1 MSGFDRRLE
10 FVRCV
15 RCASLRRASPR
26 RPASLLRPPRLP
38 PSATFF
44 LGPCCS
50 ARPRSPPAGSRVQP
64 FRQDP
69 GLFSRAFAL
78 ALGAGFRALLGS
90 TRRAPSSACWPP
102 VPFLAFSPLA
112 SCQRAFASTWEVCAG
127 LQTPVAPG
135 LATGSATARPQ
146 PLGFRP
152 PAPRLGGWLVCP
164 CPLPRLSLLRL
175 APSWTV
181 APRVRKPALRLRLLP
196 VTSAKTSTPR
206 KRHSPALAS
215 SRLRSRLLLSWRPP
229 QPHAPLSGFVP
240 DACIQLGPRGLAHC
254 YRNPRAVAPVHSI
267 APSLAASLRQLG
279 VPLPHN
285 SGLNLTGPFLSGHPS
300 QPWYCTTAA
309 VLADWKVAVV

>member
-69 GLFSRAFAL
+69 GLFAQAFAL

-127 LQTPVAPG
+127 LQTAVARG
-135 LATGSATARPQ
+135 LPTGSATARPQ

-152 PAPRLGGWLVCP
+152 PAPRLGGRLVCP

-229 QPHAPLSGFVP
+229 HPHAPLFRLRSRCLHP
-240 DACIQLGPRGLAHC
+240 AWPARPRPLLPQ
-254 YRNPRAVAPVHSI
+254 PRAVAPVHSV
-267 APSLAASLRQLG
+267 APSLPASLRQLG
-279 VPLPHN
+279 GPLPHN
-285 SGLNLTGPFLSGHPS
+285 SGLNLTGALLSPPPS
-300 QPWYCTTAA
+300 QPW
-309 VLADWKVAVV
+309 